1 MIFSV
6 KCLDRN
12 CQTNARCVSNKCAC
26 KFGFVDISGF
36 CEGRKNRDAKHVQNL
51 SIIAFHT
58 F

>member
-26 KFGFVDISGF
+26 KFGFVDLSGF
-36 CEGRKNRDAKHVQNL
+36 CEGRKNRDANRVQNRKYL
-51 SIIAFHT
+51 
-58 F
+58 